1 MKIKGIAVIGAIV
14 IIILIVIILPQN
26 NEQLAPQMGDTI
38 TASDQAEVELGMN
51 SSDSPQISDSAKIDS
66 EADFYIDEDGVKH
79 YIIEAK
85 DKPVI
90 GDQ

>member
-1 MKIKGIAVIGAIV
+1 MKIKGIVVIG
-14 IIILIVIILPQN
+14 IIIAIIAIVIILPQN
-26 NEQLAPQMGDTI
+26 NEKLAPQMGDTI

-51 SSDSPQISDSAKIDS
+51 SSDSPSISDSANVESD
-66 EADFYIDEDGVKH
+66 ADFYIDENGVKH